1 MEENQKEKL
10 ENIRDLEDYSK
21 IINKQEVDRLNQK
34 QIWLN
39 KMNNIMEN
47 YTQSIKIDENKIKI
61 NEENFF

>member
-47 YTQSIKIDENKIKI
+47 YT
-61 NEENFF
+61 